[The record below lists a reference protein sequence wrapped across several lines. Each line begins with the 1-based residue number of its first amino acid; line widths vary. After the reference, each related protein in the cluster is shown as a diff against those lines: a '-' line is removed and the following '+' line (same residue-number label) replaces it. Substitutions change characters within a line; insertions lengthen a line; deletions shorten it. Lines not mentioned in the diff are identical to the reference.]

1 MYEDSLYHHGILG
14 QKWGVRRFQNK
25 DGSLTQAGKAR
36 QETYSK
42 SKDLEKKRDE
52 SFNKMLAKA
61 DEIIKNNKQLQKAIG
76 STKNVDDEELLYQ
89 AINEELSPNSKE
101 AKEFNAAYNKYW
113 DDRTESRRFNSA
125 NKKEIAEGKK
135 ITDKIVNGNKNVNT
149 NSDTVKK
156 VAKIGGAI
164 AVTAIAAYGGY
175 KLSKAIKAKA
185 ADSTPH
191 PFQNQGIKTVEPN
204 RIKVNTVEPN
214 RVNLNTSSSTIS
226 NTNERLQST
235 LNQMKSIN
243 TSNKSVSDANN
254 QYVYDLIRKNTQALS
269 SLGF

>member
-1 MYEDSLYHHGILG
+1 MSEYLEHHGILG

-61 DEIIKNNKQLQKAIG
+61 DEIIKNNKQLQKSIV
-76 STKNVDDEELLYQ
+76 STKNVDDEELLYM
-89 AINEELSPNSKE
+89 AINDELSPNSKE
-101 AKEFNAAYNKYW
+101 LKEFNAAYDKYW

-135 ITDKIVNGNKNVNT
+135 ITDKIVNSNKNVNA

-156 VAKIGGAI
+156 VAKVGGAI
-164 AVTAIAAYGGY
+164 AVAAIAAYGGY
-175 KLSKAIKAKA
+175 KLSNAIKTKSAEKMADKGNAVAKLRMKNGDEYRVLVGKDDNYNKAI
-185 ADSTPH
+185 
-191 PFQNQGIKTVEPN
+191 QGI
-204 RIKVNTVEPN
+204 
-214 RVNLNTSSSTIS
+214 
-226 NTNERLQST
+226 
-235 LNQMKSIN
+235 LNQMTQMAATATNLGSISKQQ
-243 TSNKSVSDANN
+243 TDYTQDLLKKHAKTLSNYTMSDLGKM
-254 QYVYDLIRKNTQALS
+254 DLY
-269 SLGF
+269 